1 MDSDLKEF
9 IRQEQVKLSNIQS
22 GLSTQ
27 QRNKLLPKINQ
38 IRFLLRLLANE
49 GSVISDKDKKDL
61 EDKIDDATKS
71 AEKTAKAEQVREAS
85 NVSLINRIRPNTD
98 TIPEMTRQKAVM
110 VRASSLFDSNGG
122 DAQSVNDYL
131 ENEGVDYK
139 VSEKVGSTGES
150 LVLENKF
157 DPTDVK
163 VAFRGSKMNN
173 LQDWISNAKIAVGQ
187 EQRSFIGEKDTI
199 GEARAKVQEVESI
212 YGNKANEL
220 LGHSRGGAM
229 ALNVGD
235 AEGINTTTFNA
246 YIGRNL
252 ARASETA
259 AQHTAWRTT
268 EDMPSIGLG
277 FRQNLKNFKINVIR
291 PAKDS
296 LNPIDSHKLK
306 NFTEKKPPALSDN
319 PELIENLIKTN
330 INEPVAKH
338 AEAENI
344 HRAISF
350 KDGQGRILQSRDPY
364 NTNAKA
370 RKASGGIGHN
380 VNDPSNYQIG
390 EQILALPAPPPNQ
403 SPAVRAKQKFLSNAS
418 KFNKQNVLNK
428 ITNFDQAEKFLEDFN
443 QDGSEKN
450 PLTERLQKPKTTP
463 VSDTDLKTKLQAKQ
477 NVKESIK
484 STTPPKEKFSAG
496 LFPPKPDKVPNTLDN
511 QLRQAQKEYEGY
523 LQRYNKEQTSTELYY
538 KNMPERDKLR
548 KSVVDEAQNKLMRL
562 RQQRTAQRQTERE
575 PSFKDWVAEVKPNDI
590 GSDGKLSS
598 NITKNSK
605 VANIWRKIGGKF
617 TDDELD
623 HLNSNP
629 TPDNE
634 KHTFSLEDDEIADLA
649 SENTQEGRHKIV
661 KDYEQKVH
669 DGIKNVDEAVS
680 IEDGAGGKRTITG
693 ELTGGLNAV
702 NLGIGLGAAYTTDK
716 FLNKIDPNLDPTL
729 KTGISGAISGG
740 IGEAAALTL
749 SGAGAGIAASGGLLL
764 APAVVAGAAGN
775 IAGMGAYKGIKK
787 IGGSDF
793 EATTWAGAAGGLAA
807 GMTAGGLMAALSA
820 GGVAGAAAAAPADL
834 ETFGLASVGAGL
846 LGAGIGATSYIGT
859 EEFSAIEDKIKKNTG
874 ATDLEA
880 DLGAGAGTGATIGGI
895 AGTFIG
901 GPVGTVIGAGVGG
914 TIGGIAALAK
924 YGIDKLF

>member
-22 GLSTQ
+22 GLTAQ
-27 QRNKLLPKINQ
+27 QRNTLLPKINQ
-38 IRFLLRLLANE
+38 IRFLLRLLSNE
-49 GSVISDKDKKDL
+49 GSVISDKDKKEL
-61 EDKIDDATKS
+61 ENKIDDATSS
-71 AEKTAKAEQVREAS
+71 AEKTARAEQVREAS
-85 NVSLINRIRPNTD
+85 NVSLINRIRPNVD
-98 TIPEMTRQKAVM
+98 AVPELTRQKAVM
-110 VRASSLFDSNGG
+110 VKASALFDTAG
-122 DAQSVNDYL
+122 DKNSVNEFL

-139 VSEKVGSTGES
+139 VSDRVNSTGES

-173 LQDWISNAKIAVGQ
+173 LQDWISNAKMAVGQ
-187 EQRSFIGEKDTI
+187 EQIIFMGEKDTI
-199 GEARAKVQEVESI
+199 GEARAKVQEVESV

-220 LGHSRGGAM
+220 LGHSRGGSM

-246 YIGRNL
+246 FIGRNL
-252 ARASETA
+252 TRASETA

-268 EDMPSIGLG
+268 EDMASIGLG
-277 FRQNLKNFKINVIR
+277 FRQNQKNIKINVIR

-296 LNPIDSHKLK
+296 LNPVDSHKLK
-306 NFTEKKPPALSDN
+306 NFTEKHTPALADDPN
-319 PELIENLIKTN
+319 LIENLIKTN

-350 KDGQGRILQSRDPY
+350 KDDRGRILQSKDPY
-364 NTNAKA
+364 NSNAKA
-370 RKASGGIGHN
+370 RQTSGGIGHN

-403 SPAVRAKQKFLSNAS
+403 SPSVRARQKFVSNMS
-418 KFNKQNVLNK
+418 KFNKQNVINK
-428 ITNFDQAEKFLEDFN
+428 ITTFEQAEKFLEDFN

-450 PLTERLQKPKTTP
+450 PLTERLQKPKSKSL
-463 VSDTDLKTKLQAKQ
+463 SDIDLKTKIQSKQ
-477 NVKESIK
+477 NIKENIK
-484 STTPPKEKFSAG
+484 STTTPKEIIGSQ
-496 LFPPKPDKVPNTLDN
+496 LTPPPAEKVPDTLDN
-511 QLRQAQKEYEGY
+511 KLRTTQKEYEGY
-523 LQRYNKEQTSTELYY
+523 LRRFNQEQTDPRFMNRPAIDKISNLTVENA
-538 KNMPERDKLR
+538 KN
-548 KSVVDEAQNKLMRL
+548 NLMRL
-562 RQQRTAQRQTERE
+562 RQQRTAQRQSERE
-575 PSFKDWVAEVKPNDI
+575 PSFKDWVSEVKPNDI
-590 GSDGKLSS
+590 GTDGKLSN

-629 TPDNE
+629 TSAGEEHN
-634 KHTFSLEDDEIADLA
+634 FSLEDDDIADLM
-649 SENTQEGRHKIV
+649 SEDTKEGRHKIV
-661 KDYEQKVH
+661 KDYEQQVH
-669 DGIKNVDEAVS
+669 DGIKNVDEMVS

-693 ELTGGLNAV
+693 ELTGGLNV
-702 NLGIGLGAAYTTDK
+702 INLGVGLGAAYTTDRV
-716 FLNKIDPNLDPTL
+716 LNKIDPDLDPTL

-764 APAVVAGAAGN
+764 APAVIAGATGN
-775 IAGMGAYKGIKK
+775 LVGKETYTGLKK
-787 IGGSDF
+787 IGANDF
-793 EATTWAGAAGGLAA
+793 EATTGAGAAGGLAA
-807 GMTAGGLMAALSA
+807 GITAGGLLAALSA
-820 GGVAGAAAAAPADL
+820 GGVVGATAAAPADL

-846 LGAGIGATSYIGT
+846 LGAGIGATSYVGT
-859 EEFSAIEDKIKKNTG
+859 QEFGAIESQIKKTTG

-880 DLGAGAGTGATIGGI
+880 DLGAGAGTGATIGAV
-895 AGTFIG
+895 AGTFVG
-901 GPVGTVIGAGVGG
+901 GPVGTVVGGVVGG